1 MKNIREILISLG
13 VIIIFALLVDRCT
26 SKQQNNLEG
35 ESKQL
40 EKQIKE
46 LEKELDGVKVRNNFL
61 QDSIK
66 QETAK
71 KDKVIALLRK
81 DNKKLELRIKTKK
94 KLPKNT
100 SYEDVAEFQNKRFNV
115 KSASVVENSVV
126 LKDSLPFKIMEEQI
140 NCDEDLSAYKELV
153 YNKDREIGV
162 VNSKL
167 GDSNLLLSAEQT
179 EKNKLQELADKQA
192 EQIGTKDKTIKKLK
206 TRNTVGWI
214 TVGLAG
220 TLGFLLGGS
229 K

>member
-1 MKNIREILISLG
+1 MKYFKEILISLG

-26 SKQQNNLEG
+26 SKQQNKLEG

-40 EKQIKE
+40 EKQIEE

-61 QDSIK
+61 KDSIK

-71 KDKVIALLRK
+71 KDKVIAVLK
-81 DNKKLELRIKTKK
+81 QGNKKLELVIKTKK

-100 SYEDVAEFQNKRFNV
+100 SYEDVAQFQNKRFKVN
-115 KSASVVENSVV
+115 SASVVENSLV

-140 NCDEDLSAYKELV
+140 NCEEDIGAFKQLV
-153 YNKDREIGV
+153 QNKDKEISV

-167 GDSNLLLSAEQT
+167 SDSNLLLVAEKT

-192 EQIGTKDKTIKKLK
+192 EDIKIKEKTVKKLK
-206 TRNTVGWI
+206 TRNTIGWI
-214 TVGLAG
+214 TVGVAG